1 MECYGMSFAVDILRP
16 IIKLRCMK
24 LLAFLIAIVLM
35 QGVLGAAN
43 SSVHHFKL
51 NTIEG
56 KPASLGDYKGKVV
69 LLVNVASQCGLTPQ
83 YKALQEVHA
92 KYKDKGFTVIGVP
105 CNDFGSQEP
114 GSSEEIVEF
123 CTEKYNVT
131 FPLMEKIHVKGG
143 EQHPLY
149 ARLTGKDAEF
159 PGEIKWNFGK
169 FLIGKDGKVLKRFE
183 PQTKPD
189 ADEVVKAIETALASD
204 QASK

>member
-1 MECYGMSFAVDILRP
+1 
-16 IIKLRCMK
+16 MK
-24 LLAFLIAIVLM
+24 LLAFLIAVVLM
-35 QGVLGAAN
+35 QGVLGAAS
-43 SSVHHFKL
+43 SSVHDIKL
-51 NTIEG
+51 KTIDG
-56 KPASLGDYKGKVV
+56 KPTSLGDYKGKVV

-83 YKALQEVHA
+83 YKALQSLQE
-92 KYKDKGFTVIGVP
+92 KYEGKGFSVVGVP

-114 GSSEEIVEF
+114 GSSKEIVEF

-131 FPLMEKIHVKGG
+131 FPLMEKIHVKGS

-169 FLIGKDGKVLKRFE
+169 FLIGKDGKILKRFE

-189 ADEVVKAIETALASD
+189 SDEVVKAIETALAS
-204 QASK
+204 K